1 MLRFVAQVT
10 YARQRRCASLPRRMS
25 SPASSCSSVEC
36 APAAART
43 SLEVG
48 ATISVLIRSRSCFRP
63 LLRLIICFGI
73 VSRVVLGWN
82 GSCVSRVRGS
92 VRLFFFFCS
101 GYALVIVYAVYSTRV
116 LVPYM
121 GNGQL
126 FVFGSFFL
134 GGPLQFQISS
144 MQGFPMKV
152 LRLAEAFVQPSRKKA
167 PQMQPEGRQS
177 WTAWYIFS
185 GVEGH
190 RLLVS
195 TLNQ

>member
-1 MLRFVAQVT
+1 MVSLLKHECAALRFVAQVS

-63 LLRLIICFGI
+63 LSCLIICFGI

-116 LVPYM
+116 LVRYM

-126 FVFGSFFL
+126 FVFGSFFFW
-134 GGPLQFQISS
+134 GTIAIPNRFDA
-144 MQGFPMKV
+144 
-152 LRLAEAFVQPSRKKA
+152 RLPD
-167 PQMQPEGRQS
+167 EGIMTGRGLCPAIKNKS
-177 WTAWYIFS
+177 PANAARRET
-185 GVEGH
+185 VMD
-190 RLLVS
+190 RLVYF
-195 TLNQ
+195 